1 MAGRAVADLISASEQ
16 LKRFAARDLS
26 PVEVLEAQI
35 ERASEVEPRIN
46 AFASTH
52 FEDALAAARAS
63 ERRWASGEARR
74 LEGLTVAVKEEHD
87 VAGWPLTYGSLA
99 HAGRIARTTHPA
111 VSRLVDAGA
120 VLHAQTTTPELWLTF
135 TTWSKLWGTTR
146 HPVEVSCSP
155 GGSSGGSAA
164 ALSAGTTTLATGSDM
179 AGSIRVPAALCGL
192 YGYAPAFGAVPS
204 APEDEG
210 LVFASD
216 GPMAT
221 TLADVLLAYEVM
233 SGRSIE
239 RSDSVEGWRVAV
251 SMDLSPLAPEVRANT
266 RRFLDDLARAGV
278 EVEEADLGW
287 DGQEIADVLWDAL
300 LVAGIGGYVDEAVA
314 TGAELSSYV
323 AVFAERERPPD
334 ALERANGL
342 GARLRADLDGLFA
355 AGARA
360 LICPAVTT
368 TEVPADL
375 DPFGPPM
382 IVDGRQVS
390 AEHGWTLTSAF
401 NLVPDLGVLSVP
413 TGSGHN
419 GVGTGI
425 QIVGADEGVAFS
437 LGDAVG

>member
-1 MAGRAVADLISASEQ
+1 MEPLLAASGQ
-16 LKRFAARDLS
+16 LRRFAARDLS

-52 FEDALAAARAS
+52 FEEALDAARLS

-87 VAGWPLTYGSLA
+87 VAGWPLTYGSRA

-111 VSRLVDAGA
+111 VSRLIDAGA
-120 VLHAQTTTPELWLTF
+120 VVHAQTTTPELWLTF
-135 TTWSKLWGTTR
+135 TTWSNLWGTTR
-146 HPVEVSCSP
+146 HPVEASCSP

-164 ALSAGTTTLATGSDM
+164 ALAAGTTTLATGSDM

-239 RSDSVEGWRVAV
+239 RSDGVEGWRVAV
-251 SMDLSPLAPEVRANT
+251 SMDLSYAPLAPEVRANT

-300 LVAGIGGYVDEAVA
+300 LVAGIGGYIDEAVA

-323 AVFAERERPPD
+323 RNFAERERSPD
-334 ALERANGL
+334 ALERADAL
-342 GARLRADLDGLFA
+342 GARLRTDLDGLFG

-382 IVDGRQVS
+382 IVGGRQVS
-390 AEHGWTLTSAF
+390 AEHGWTLTPAF

-413 TGSGHN
+413 TGVGPN
-419 GVGTGI
+419 GVGTGV
-425 QIVGADEGVAFS
+425 QLVSAEAADAFS
-437 LGDAVG
+437 LGGAVG